1 MGFSTRTALRL
12 IFSKKKKTFINFL
25 SYISI
30 IALSIGAAAMIVV
43 LSVYNG
49 LENTLK
55 SIYQDFDA
63 QIKIEK
69 TDSKYFNNLYAE
81 KISSI
86 ENITSVSAIIENK
99 VILQNEEKEVVAYL
113 KGVDENF
120 TKQNRISKNL
130 TEGDF
135 VFNIGNVDYGV
146 IGRGIKYSLGIRTNS
161 DFQSIKVF
169 ALNERKK
176 LNPSLIQQNLYNEDF
191 LKTAGVFAI
200 ESGFDNN
207 YLFTSLGFAQNL
219 FNKEGEIS
227 SYEIMVKNK
236 ENIETTKQK
245 LKLTLGPDFSV
256 LTDVEQRE
264 GLYKILKTEKLVVYF
279 VFFMVLFL
287 SAINIFFLLIM
298 MSIEKRKDIS
308 IMFSFGAKR
317 HQIRN
322 MFINQGLIIGITSV
336 LIGSFF
342 GVSLTWLQETYGV
355 IKIQMTSSI
364 LTAYPVDFLFKDL
377 ILVAA
382 MVIFVAFVASLFP
395 GIISTSKNNFNNIK
409 KTFV

>member
-1 MGFSTRTALRL
+1 MGFATRTALRL

-30 IALSIGAAAMIVV
+30 IALSIGTAAMIVV

-55 SIYQDFDA
+55 SIYKDFDPE
-63 QIKIEK
+63 IKVEK
-69 TDSKYFNNLYAE
+69 FESKYFEDTYKE
-81 KISSI
+81 VISGI
-86 ENITSVSAIIENK
+86 ENISEVSSIIENK
-99 VILQNEEKEVVAYL
+99 VVLQNEEKEVVAYL
-113 KGVDENF
+113 KGVDNNF

-130 TEGDF
+130 TEGRF
-135 VFNIGNVDYGV
+135 VFNFDNLDYGV

-377 ILVAA
+377 ILVAD